1 MIEWFRVLRKD
12 ESITKNAVDKA
23 AGSFAN
29 YLENQLEAVREAQL
43 HSKNITKDFMMGKV
57 DNLHDVMIAGEKAG
71 LAMKTMNTL
80 REESA
85 RSLSRGI
92 TNSSLIKFCRLIGW
106 DKGLPVAR
114 LHNELKRNLE

>member
-1 MIEWFRVLRKD
+1 M
-12 ESITKNAVDKA
+12 DKA

-43 HSKNITKDFMMGKV
+43 HSKNMTKDFMMGKV

-80 REESA
+80 RKYLKPIA
-85 RSLSRGI
+85 RFLKLV
-92 TNSSLIKFCRLIGW
+92 SSL
-106 DKGLPVAR
+106 V
-114 LHNELKRNLE
+114 

>member
-1 MIEWFRVLRKD
+1 MELDFINMNDRMIQSTQKKMNPLP
-12 ESITKNAVDKA
+12 KNAVDKA

-80 REESA
+80 RKKVLEAYREVSQ
-85 RSLSRGI
+85 
-92 TNSSLIKFCRLIGW
+92 TRL
-106 DKGLPVAR
+106 
-114 LHNELKRNLE
+114 